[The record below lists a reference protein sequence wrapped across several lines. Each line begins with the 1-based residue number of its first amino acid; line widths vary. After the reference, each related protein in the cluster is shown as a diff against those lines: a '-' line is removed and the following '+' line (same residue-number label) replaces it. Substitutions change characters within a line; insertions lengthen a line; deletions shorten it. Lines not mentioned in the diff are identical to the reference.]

1 MKILDIKYL
10 QGCIIFQELISKK
23 RCSFISLYETPTD
36 IFGLFSVNLE
46 LTLDEMAVT

>member
-10 QGCIIFQELISKK
+10 QGCIVFQVLIAKK
-23 RCSFISLYETPTD
+23 RCSFISLYEPPTD